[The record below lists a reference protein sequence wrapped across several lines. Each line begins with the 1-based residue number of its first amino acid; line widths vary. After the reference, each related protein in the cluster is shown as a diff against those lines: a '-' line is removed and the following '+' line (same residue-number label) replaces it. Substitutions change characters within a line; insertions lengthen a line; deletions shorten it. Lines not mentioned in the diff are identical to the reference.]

1 MIIKVL
7 GRRVKI
13 KMEEIS
19 DYGRLSADGKT
30 IIINQELQDDD
41 ILDTLLHELLHV
53 IFSVLGIDLEEEETL
68 VHQLA
73 AVLAAILIDNPEL
86 REWVEELA
94 ESKKWF

>member
-86 REWVEELA
+86 REWIEELA
-94 ESKKWF
+94 KSKKWF

>member
-7 GRRVKI
+7 GRRVQI
-13 KMEEIS
+13 KMDEIT

-30 IIINQELQDDD
+30 ITINQDLQDDD
-41 ILDTLLHELLHV
+41 LLDTLLHELLHV
-53 IFSVLGIDLEEEETL
+53 IFSVLGIDLEEEEAL

-73 AVLAAILIDNPEL
+73 AVLSAVLIDNPEL

-94 ESKKWF
+94 DSKKWF